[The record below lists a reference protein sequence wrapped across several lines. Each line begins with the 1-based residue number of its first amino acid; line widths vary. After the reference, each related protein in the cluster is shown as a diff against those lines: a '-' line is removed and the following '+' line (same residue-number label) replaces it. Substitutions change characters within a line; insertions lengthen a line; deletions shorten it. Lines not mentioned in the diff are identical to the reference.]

1 MLQKEKKNYKMNN
14 IERKNMKEKFII
26 LLLVLTLL
34 PLNVF
39 ARVITSDYK
48 TMNFVNTLKAEGMEI
63 ENKDYKENDQQAI
76 IYMFRGD
83 GCTYCRAFLKF
94 LNSISKEYGEYFR
107 LVSLEVWHNANNKS
121 LMYKMP
127 LATGELVSGVP
138 YIIIGDKVFDGY
150 SPRDDEK
157 IKEAIKNQYEDNSFD
172 AMKEVVKKSTDSN
185 DKSDPFPI
193 IFWNAFV
200 IIAIT
205 VTIIIVNNKNTER
218 ILNAINKNEVKK
230 EVKKKTK

>member
-1 MLQKEKKNYKMNN
+1 
-14 IERKNMKEKFII
+14 MKEKFII
-26 LLLVLTLL
+26 LLVLTIL

-63 ENKDYKENDQQAI
+63 ENKNYKENDKQAI

-107 LVSLEVWHNANNKS
+107 LVSLEVWHDANNKT

-138 YIIIGDKVFDGY
+138 HIIIGDKVFDGY
-150 SPRDDEK
+150 SSSDDEK
-157 IKEAIKNQYEDNSFD
+157 IKEAIKAQYEDNSFD
-172 AMKEVVKKSTDSN
+172 AMKEVVKRSTDSN
-185 DKSDPFPI
+185 TKIDVFPI

-205 VTIIIVNNKNTER
+205 VAIIIVNNKNTKM
-218 ILNAINKNEVKK
+218 ILNAVNKK
-230 EVKKKTK
+230 EKKDVKKKTK